1 MNFKKNLLKK
11 AKDPRYISGIY
22 NYCDRWCERCAFT
35 ARCLN
40 YAIEKEDAEDPVAR
54 DLNNKAFWDRLQV
67 IFEQTREMIIELAR
81 EKGIDMDA
89 LDIKSESDDFSHAFD
104 KAKDHE
110 LSLSARHYSK
120 MADIWFESEYPL
132 FEQKQDELNTML
144 NLGIKGDKP
153 FAEADGIRD
162 AIDVIQWYQHQIYVK
177 FLRALTQDDVEEE
190 TSLQNDSNGSA
201 LVALN
206 AIARSIGAWRILQE
220 YFPTKTDSILDI
232 LLHLDQLRRMAEKVF
247 PDARNF
253 KRPGFD
259 DMNLNGY
266 Y

>member
-1 MNFKKNLLKK
+1 MDAHNDILKQ

-35 ARCLN
+35 SRCLT
-40 YAIEKEDAEDPVAR
+40 YATEKEYFGDTTER
-54 DLNNKAFWDRLQV
+54 DLTNKVFWDKLQL
-67 IFEQTREMIIELAR
+67 IFQQTIEMINKMAEER
-81 EKGIDMDA
+81 GIDLNS
-89 LDIKSESDDFSHAFD
+89 LDIESASDEISLRMD

-110 LSLSARHYSK
+110 LALSARYYSN
-120 MADIWFESEYPL
+120 MADRWFESEYSL
-132 FEQKQDELNTML
+132 FEQKQDELNTTL
-144 NLGIKGDKP
+144 NLGIEGDRP
-153 FAEADGIRD
+153 VTEADGIID
-162 AIDVIQWYQHQIYVK
+162 AVEVIRWYQHQIYVK
-177 FLRALTQDDVEEE
+177 LLRALTQDDVEEE

-206 AIARSIGAWRILQE
+206 AMARSIGAWRNLQE

-232 LLHLDQLRRMAEKVF
+232 LLHLDKLRRTTEKVF

-259 DMNLNGY
+259 DML
-266 Y
+266 